1 MGTYGGKLIKY
12 IRSNA
17 RQDDANQ
24 RMAINFFIGLPLFC
38 PDEGRYNARW
48 HLIIVLVMVILDVQY
63 GWKCFYFLGGRHCTR
78 PIDRL
83 LLYETGPKNRPDTSF

>member
-1 MGTYGGKLIKY
+1 MMMGTYGGKLIKY

-48 HLIIVLVMVILDVQY
+48 QDIGPYSSFSY
-63 GWKCFYFLGGRHCTR
+63 GYFRCAVWVEV
-78 PIDRL
+78 L
-83 LLYETGPKNRPDTSF
+83 LLSWW